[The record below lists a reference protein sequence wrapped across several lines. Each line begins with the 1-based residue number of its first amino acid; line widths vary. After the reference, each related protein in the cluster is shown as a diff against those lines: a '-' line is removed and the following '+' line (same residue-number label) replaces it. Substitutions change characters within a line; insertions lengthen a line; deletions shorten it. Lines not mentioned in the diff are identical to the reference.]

1 MWMPVLALVIGLVI
15 GLQFSFTV
23 PQEYAR
29 YTAVGILAALD
40 AVLGAVRAE
49 LGQAY
54 ANKVFISG
62 LLSNVVLAVALT
74 FLGDRLGVDL
84 SLAAVVAFGVRMFNN
99 VAGIRRHF
107 L

>member
-1 MWMPVLALVIGLVI
+1 MWLPLLALVIGLII

-40 AVLGAVRAE
+40 AILGAVRAE
-49 LGQAY
+49 LHHAY
-54 ANKVFISG
+54 DNKVFISG
-62 LLSNVVLAVALT
+62 LLSNVSLAVGLT

-84 SLAAVVAFGVRMFNN
+84 IIAAVVAFGVRMFNN
-99 VAGIRRHF
+99 VAIIRRHF

>member
-1 MWMPVLALVIGLVI
+1 MWLPLLALVIGLVI

-40 AVLGAVRAE
+40 AILGAARAE
-49 LGQAY
+49 LNHAY
-54 ANKVFISG
+54 DNRIFISG
-62 LLSNVVLAVALT
+62 LLSNVALAVGVT

-99 VAGIRRHF
+99 VAIIRRHF